1 MRVGFA
7 IAVAVLAAAIAVFAF
22 IRLASKDG
30 APVDAPLAQGD
41 AVTLPDICREIL
53 FERARVIACDFDP
66 AANDIR
72 IAHSRADSTP
82 YGGVPAFAAAAQGAA
97 SPLKLAMNA
106 GMYHADMRPVG
117 LLVEE
122 GRELSPLETVDGAG
136 NFYLKPNGIFFIG
149 EDGGAGV
156 METAAFAAAKLT
168 VRYATQS
175 GPMLVIGG
183 QIHPKFLPDGTSR
196 YTRNGVGVTPD
207 GTVVFAISRDP
218 LSLGSF
224 ARFFRDAVDCP
235 DALFFD
241 GAVSSLWAGGG
252 TIIDSGHPAGPIVA
266 VFARDVPTQ

>member
-1 MRVGFA
+1 MRPIYA
-7 IAVAVLAAAIAVFAF
+7 IAVAVLAAAIAVFAL
-22 IRLASKDG
+22 IRFASKDS
-30 APVDAPLAQGD
+30 APVDAPMAQGD
-41 AVTLPDICREIL
+41 AVTLPDMCREIV
-53 FERARVIACDFDP
+53 FEQARIVACDVDP
-66 AANDIR
+66 ATDDIR
-72 IAHSRADSTP
+72 IAHSGPDGAP
-82 YGGVPAFAAAAQGAA
+82 YGSVPALAAAVQGGAV
-97 SPLKLAMNA
+97 PLKLAMNA

-122 GRELSPLETVDGAG
+122 GHEVSPLETAEGAG
-136 NFYLKPNGIFFIG
+136 NFYLKPNGVFFIG
-149 EDGGAGV
+149 EDGRAGV

-168 VRYATQS
+168 ARYATQS

-241 GAVSSLWAGGG
+241 GAVSSLWVDGE

-266 VFARDVPTQ
+266 VFGREALTQ

>member
-1 MRVGFA
+1 MRQGIA
-7 IAVAVLAAAIAVFAF
+7 IAAAVLAAAIAVFAF

-30 APVDAPLAQGD
+30 APADLRLAKGD
-41 AVTLPDICREIL
+41 AVTLPDMCREIL
-53 FERARVIACDFDP
+53 FERARVIACDVDP
-66 AANDIR
+66 AADEIR
-72 IAHSRADSTP
+72 IVHSGSDGAP
-82 YGGVPAFAAAAQGAA
+82 YGSVPAFAAAVQGAA
-97 SPLKLAMNA
+97 APLKLAMNA

-117 LLVEE
+117 LLVED
-122 GRELSPLETVDGAG
+122 GLQMSPLETVDGAG
-136 NFYLKPNGIFFIG
+136 NFYLKPNGVFFVG

-183 QIHPKFLPDGTSR
+183 QIHPRFLPDGTSR

-241 GAVSSLWAGGG
+241 GAVSSLWAGGE
-252 TIIDSGHPAGPIVA
+252 TIIDSGHPAGPVVA
-266 VFARDVPTQ
+266 VFGREALTQ